1 MILPRELKAA
11 AGPNPDPKS
20 DDDDT
25 PSEGASVAVES
36 VSTSEEEGGTFPT
49 PVFPTAGFV
58 STLSEVA
65 RDARLPRDD
74 LQLISIPTVPEVSH
88 LSQYFLVFVLP
99 LVVS

>member
-49 PVFPTAGFV
+49 PVFPAAGFV

-74 LQLISIPTVPEVSH
+74 LQLISIPTVPGVSH
-88 LSQYFLVFVLP
+88 LFQCFLIIVLP
-99 LVVS
+99 FVVS